1 MTATDYSERRQHVRV
16 YFDGLPDELRCRFAR
31 EATAPAVHAAAVH
44 DLSLGG
50 LHLSLEEDG
59 GFAVGGHLTLLAL
72 VYRTGQVC
80 EMRVDM
86 VIRWIFARPGFS
98 RIYLGCQFLDL
109 PDPARAWMTAW
120 SARSGPP
127 PAALRSRTVRSRMRP
142 VCRPRPPGADRHG
155 R

>member
-1 MTATDYSERRQHVRV
+1 VADQIMTATDYSERRQHVRV
-16 YFDGLPDELRCRFAR
+16 YFDGLDELRCRFAR
-31 EATAPAVHAAAVH
+31 EATAPAIHAAAVH

-72 VYRTGQVC
+72 SYRTGQVC
-80 EMRVDM
+80 DMRVDM

-109 PDPARAWMTAW
+109 ADPARAWMTALVTAKERAAAGQS
-120 SARSGPP
+120 SASG
-127 PAALRSRTVRSRMRP
+127 R
-142 VCRPRPPGADRHG
+142 
-155 R
+155 

>member
-16 YFDGLPDELRCRFAR
+16 YFDGLDELQCRFIR
-31 EATAPAVHAAAVH
+31 ATAAAEPHAAAVH

-50 LHLSLEEDG
+50 LHLSLGQDG

-72 VYRTGQVC
+72 AYRTGQVC

-98 RIYLGCQFLDL
+98 RLYMGCQFLDL
-109 PDPARAWMTAW
+109 PDTGRAWITALVT
-120 SARSGPP
+120 AKERAAAPGRPKGP
-127 PAALRSRTVRSRMRP
+127 V
-142 VCRPRPPGADRHG
+142 G